1 MKYYISIIAGSSTY
15 FFKNVT
21 NFHKSRLLFWGVI
34 AVISDSSSTH
44 GPTSQYMV
52 RPVRREV
59 KGENFN
65 VFIFHQADA
74 QREFKERASVAVD

>member
-1 MKYYISIIAGSSTY
+1 
-15 FFKNVT
+15 
-21 NFHKSRLLFWGVI
+21 
-34 AVISDSSSTH
+34 
-44 GPTSQYMV
+44 MV

-74 QREFKERASVAVD
+74 QREFKERASVAVDWISAYSFAIYL